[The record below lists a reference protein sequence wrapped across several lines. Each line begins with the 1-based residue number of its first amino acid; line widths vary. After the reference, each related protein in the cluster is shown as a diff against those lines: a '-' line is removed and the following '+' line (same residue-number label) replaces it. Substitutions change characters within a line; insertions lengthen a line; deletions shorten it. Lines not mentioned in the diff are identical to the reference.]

1 MKSKYLKG
9 DIKRVDKKLEE
20 LNLKYENIMF
30 EKAMKKLED
39 RKEELKE
46 KETTESLDFKGKVL
60 KNAYEDVIQ
69 LERKNKKKVNKV

>member
-46 KETTESLDFKGKVL
+46 KETTESLNFKGKVL

-69 LERKNKKKVNKV
+69 LERKNKKKG

>member
-9 DIKRVDKKLEE
+9 DIKRVDKKMEE

-30 EKAMKKLED
+30 EKSMKKLED

-69 LERKNKKKVNKV
+69 LERKNKKKDK

>member
-39 RKEELKE
+39 RKEELTE

-69 LERKNKKKVNKV
+69 LERKNKKKGK

>member
-69 LERKNKKKVNKV
+69 LERKNKKKSK

>member
-69 LERKNKKKVNKV
+69 LERKNKKKGK